1 MMKKRDVVKSNTL
14 FNDIINNGVRLKNK
28 YYMVCYLEKDYL
40 KNNYGIAVGKKVG
53 HAVIRNK
60 IKRQVRNIIDNN
72 YKLFKNHRN
81 YIIICKKEIL
91 DLDFKERE
99 KELISLLNKGEK
111 DEK

>member
-28 YYMVCYLEKDYL
+28 YYMVCYLEKDYP
-40 KNNYGIAVGKKVG
+40 KNNYGIAVGKKVS
-53 HAVIRNK
+53 HADIRNK
-60 IKRQVRNIIDNN
+60 INRQVRDII
-72 YKLFKNHRN
+72 HRN

-91 DLDFKERE
+91 DLDFRERA